1 MAGANRD
8 RSMSLLQSVAGC
20 LEAKIG
26 GAGLSQ
32 ASLDA
37 SLAKL
42 EPRLAAL
49 REAYAASTL
58 PFLRVPEWRD
68 DIAAASH
75 ALTRLTHGARTL
87 VFFGTGGSSLGGQ
100 TLAQLGGWG
109 IPGDDKHGSEARP
122 RTRFYD
128 NLDARTLELALAGL
142 DLKTTRFIVI
152 SKSGGTP
159 ETLVQIL
166 TAIDAVRK
174 AGLAERIPELFLA
187 VTEPNMAGITNGL
200 RALCESFAIP
210 VLDHDPNIGGRF
222 SGLTNVG
229 LLPALA
235 RGLDVVALREGAG
248 SVVDALLAAKQVA
261 DFAPAVGAAIA
272 VGLAKERGIRANVML
287 PYSDRLSR
295 FAAWYVQLWG
305 ESLGKQGEGTTPV
318 AALGPVDQHSQLQL
332 YLDGAPQHFITVIR
346 EACAGRGPVVPP
358 DLAGLA
364 GAAYLA
370 GRTAGD
376 LVAAQQ
382 RAIPEALIAAGRP
395 VRTIDLETLD
405 ERALGALMMHFML
418 ETVLAAHLLEV
429 DPFDQPAVE
438 SGKILTRRYLAGEQT
453 EASHGHPATAAEPRQ
468 SHRRG

>member
-1 MAGANRD
+1 ML
-8 RSMSLLQSVAGC
+8 SQSVEGC
-20 LEAKIG
+20 LESKIG

-32 ASLDA
+32 AALHAD
-37 SLAKL
+37 LAKL
-42 EPRLAAL
+42 EPRLVSL
-49 REAYAASTL
+49 REAYAQATL
-58 PFLRVPEWRD
+58 PLLRVPEWRD
-68 DIAAASH
+68 DIGAARA
-75 ALTRLTHGARTL
+75 ALQRLIQGARTL

-109 IPGDDKHGSEARP
+109 IPGDDKHGSETRP

-128 NLDARTLELALAGL
+128 NLDARTLDLALSGL
-142 DLKTTRFIVI
+142 DLKTTRFVVI

-159 ETLVQIL
+159 ETLVQAT
-166 TAIDAVRK
+166 TAIEAVRK
-174 AGLAERIPELFLA
+174 GGLTQRIPDMFLA
-187 VTEPNMAGITNGL
+187 VTEPKAPGATNGL
-200 RALCESFAIP
+200 RALCEEFGIP
-210 VLDHDPNIGGRF
+210 ALDHDPTIGGRF

-248 SVVDALLAAKQVA
+248 SVVRAMLEASSPGE
-261 DFAPAVGAAIA
+261 FAPAVGAATAI
-272 VGLAKERGIRANVML
+272 GLAKKRGIRANVML

-332 YLDGAPQHFITVIR
+332 YLDGTPQHFITVIR
-346 EACAGRGPVVPP
+346 EDCAGRGPRVPA
-358 DLAGLA
+358 DLAKIA
-364 GAAYLA
+364 SADYLA
-370 GRTAGD
+370 GRAAGD

-382 RAIPEALIAAGRP
+382 RAVPEALIAAGRP
-395 VRTIDLETLD
+395 VRTIDIGSLD

-418 ETVLAAHLLEV
+418 ETILAAHLLGV

-438 SGKILTRRYLAGEQT
+438 SGKILTRRYLAGE
-453 EASHGHPATAAEPRQ
+453 
-468 SHRRG
+468 

>member
-1 MAGANRD
+1 ML
-8 RSMSLLQSVAGC
+8 SQSVEGC
-20 LEAKIG
+20 LESKIG

-32 ASLDA
+32 AALHAD
-37 SLAKL
+37 LAKL
-42 EPRLAAL
+42 EPRLVSL
-49 REAYAASTL
+49 REAYAQATL
-58 PFLRVPEWRD
+58 PLLRVPEWRD
-68 DIAAASH
+68 DIGAARA
-75 ALTRLTHGARTL
+75 ALQRLIQGARTL

-109 IPGDDKHGSEARP
+109 IPGDDKHGSETRP

-128 NLDARTLELALAGL
+128 NLDARTLDLALSGL
-142 DLKTTRFIVI
+142 DLKTTRFVVI

-159 ETLVQIL
+159 ETLVQAT
-166 TAIDAVRK
+166 TAIEAVRK
-174 AGLAERIPELFLA
+174 GGLTQRIPDMFLA
-187 VTEPNMAGITNGL
+187 VTEPKAPGATNGL
-200 RALCESFAIP
+200 RALCEEFDIP
-210 VLDHDPNIGGRF
+210 ALDHDPNIGGRF

-248 SVVDALLAAKQVA
+248 SVVRAMLEASSLGE
-261 DFAPAVGAAIA
+261 FAPAVGAATAI
-272 VGLAKERGIRANVML
+272 GLAKKRGIRANVML

-332 YLDGAPQHFITVIR
+332 YLDGTPQHFITVIR
-346 EACAGRGPVVPP
+346 EDCAGRGPRVPA
-358 DLAGLA
+358 DLAKIA
-364 GAAYLA
+364 SADYLA
-370 GRTAGD
+370 GRAAGD

-382 RAIPEALIAAGRP
+382 RAVPEALIAAGRP
-395 VRTIDLETLD
+395 VRTIDIGSLD

-418 ETVLAAHLLEV
+418 ETILAAHLLGV

-438 SGKILTRRYLAGEQT
+438 SGKILTRRYLAGE
-453 EASHGHPATAAEPRQ
+453 
-468 SHRRG
+468 

>member
-1 MAGANRD
+1 ML
-8 RSMSLLQSVAGC
+8 SQSVEGC
-20 LEAKIG
+20 LESKIG

-32 ASLDA
+32 ASLHAD
-37 SLAKL
+37 LAKL
-42 EPRLAAL
+42 EPRLVSL
-49 REAYAASTL
+49 REAYAQATL
-58 PFLRVPEWRD
+58 PLLRVPEWRD
-68 DIAAASH
+68 DIGAARA
-75 ALTRLTHGARTL
+75 ALQRLIQGARTL

-109 IPGDDKHGSEARP
+109 IPGDDKHGSETRP

-128 NLDARTLELALAGL
+128 NLDARTLDLALSGL
-142 DLKTTRFIVI
+142 DLKTTRFVVI

-159 ETLVQIL
+159 ETLVQAT
-166 TAIDAVRK
+166 TAIEAVRK
-174 AGLAERIPELFLA
+174 GGLTQRIPDMFLA
-187 VTEPNMAGITNGL
+187 VTEPKAPGATNGL
-200 RALCESFAIP
+200 RALCEEFGIP
-210 VLDHDPNIGGRF
+210 ALDHDPNIGGRF

-248 SVVDALLAAKQVA
+248 SVVRAMLEASSPGE
-261 DFAPAVGAAIA
+261 FAPAVGAATAI
-272 VGLAKERGIRANVML
+272 GLAKKRGIRANVML

-332 YLDGAPQHFITVIR
+332 YLDGTPQHFITVIR
-346 EACAGRGPVVPP
+346 EDCAGRGPRVPA
-358 DLAGLA
+358 DLAKIA
-364 GAAYLA
+364 SADYLA
-370 GRTAGD
+370 GRAAGD

-395 VRTIDLETLD
+395 VRTIDIGSLD

-418 ETVLAAHLLEV
+418 ETILAAHLLGV

-438 SGKILTRRYLAGEQT
+438 SGKILTRRYLAGE
-453 EASHGHPATAAEPRQ
+453 
-468 SHRRG
+468 

>member
-1 MAGANRD
+1 
-8 RSMSLLQSVAGC
+8 
-20 LEAKIG
+20 
-26 GAGLSQ
+26 
-32 ASLDA
+32 
-37 SLAKL
+37 
-42 EPRLAAL
+42 L
-49 REAYAASTL
+49 REAYANGSL
-58 PFLRVPEWRD
+58 PLLRVPERRD
-68 DIAAASH
+68 DIAPARE
-75 ALTRLTHGARTL
+75 ALKRLTHGARTL

-109 IPGDDKHGSEARP
+109 IPGDDKHGSESRP

-128 NLDARTLELALAGL
+128 NLDARTLELSLAGL
-142 DLKTTRFIVI
+142 DLKTARFVVI

-159 ETLVQIL
+159 ETLVQV
-166 TAIDAVRK
+166 TSAIDAVRK

-187 VTEPNMAGITNGL
+187 VTEPKTQGTNNGL
-200 RALCESFAIP
+200 RALCEAFSIP
-210 VLDHDPNIGGRF
+210 TLDHDPDIGGRF

-235 RGLDVVALREGAG
+235 RGLDAVALREGAQ
-248 SVVDALLAAKQVA
+248 SVIAAMLDAKGAGE
-261 DFAPAVGAAIA
+261 FAPAIGASVA
-272 VGLAKERGIRANVML
+272 VGLAKQRGVRANVML
-287 PYSDRLSR
+287 PYSDRLAR

-346 EACAGRGPVVPP
+346 EKCEGLGPRIAP
-358 DLAGLA
+358 DLAKAA
-364 GAAYLA
+364 GADYLA
-370 GRTAGD
+370 GHPAGD

-395 VRTIDLETLD
+395 VRTIDLDRLD

-418 ETVLAAHLLEV
+418 ETILAAHLLGV

-438 SGKILTRRYLAGEQT
+438 SGKILTRRYLAGEQAGAQDGNT
-453 EASHGHPATAAEPRQ
+453 SAAAEPRQ
-468 SHRRG
+468 PHRRG